1 MVNKNNDFVL
11 TYLQQAS
18 RLEGTMEGWVDGGV
32 LEDRKT
38 RLIIQGSLQIK
49 FTSSCAIGRFGGEAH
64 TQYVNDSFEF

>member
-1 MVNKNNDFVL
+1 MKSSRYGIAQTLNL
-11 TYLQQAS
+11 AAS
-18 RLEGTMEGWVDGGV
+18 SLEGTMEGWVDGGV

-38 RLIIQGSLQIK
+38 RLIIQVSLQIK

>member
-1 MVNKNNDFVL
+1 MKSLRYGIAQILNL
-11 TYLQQAS
+11 AAS
-18 RLEGTMEGWVDGGV
+18 SLEGTMEGWVDG
-32 LEDRKT
+32 EDRKT